1 MFGIAAASC
10 GSGEKFMDL
19 KKKSFSMDF
28 MGRPLTLEV
37 SKLAEQANAAVIGKY
52 GETTVLATVVMEGA
66 DREIDYLPLMVD
78 YEQKHYAIGKIL
90 GGRYNKREGKASDN
104 AILCG
109 RMIDRTIRPLFDYRL
124 RRDIQV
130 VVTVLTFDGENDHT
144 FIGLLAASAALGIS
158 DIPWGGPVAAVNLA
172 RVEGK
177 VVVEPKLSA
186 ADKADFEGFVSGTKD
201 FINMIEFD
209 GHEAKEADIVT
220 GFEAAHKAIGELIE
234 FQNKIVK
241 ELGKPKQSPRLAE
254 PAPEVASMIDAFISG
269 KLKDAIYVKDKVE
282 RQKRLSALKTA
293 LMDELKAKEVAEWDL
308 ISADTYFEAAVDGVV
323 HAGILDENR
332 RPDDRAVTEIR
343 ELHAEVKVLPR
354 MHGSSLFVRGNTQA
368 LGVVT
373 LDAPGA
379 GQVVESIDWNGTK
392 KFLLHYNFPGY
403 SVGETGSFRGPG
415 RREIGH
421 GALAEKAL
429 KHLIPSDAD
438 FPYTI
443 RVVSEIL
450 SSNGS
455 SSMATVCAA
464 SLALMDAG
472 VPIKGQAAGIAMGLM
487 SEESGRY
494 KILTDL
500 QGPEDAYGDMDFKV
514 AGTKDGVTAI
524 QLDVKIRGLSMK
536 MVAETLAQ
544 AREARLQILD
554 VLNGAIAAPRA
565 ELSPYAPIIMST
577 SINPETIGMLVGPGG
592 KTINGII
599 EYTGVT
605 SIDIEQD
612 GKVFVTSTSR
622 EKALQALEIVKSVT
636 KEFKVG
642 DIVEGAVVKI
652 LEFGAIVD
660 LGGDRDGMIH
670 VSELKEGF
678 VKKVEDVVKVGDFV
692 RAKVIKVE
700 DGRIGLSMKALNK

>member
-1 MFGIAAASC
+1 
-10 GSGEKFMDL
+10 
-19 KKKSFSMDF
+19 MDF

-37 SKLAEQANAAVIGKY
+37 SKLAEQANAAVVGKY
-52 GETTVLATVVMEGA
+52 GETTVLATVVMEGE

-78 YEQKHYAIGKIL
+78 YEQKFYSIGKIL
-90 GGRYNKREGKASDN
+90 GGRYNKREGKASDS
-104 AILCG
+104 AVLRG
-109 RMIDRTIRPLFDYRL
+109 RMVDRTIRPLFDYRL

-130 VVTVLTFDGENDHT
+130 VITVLTFDGVNDHT
-144 FIGLLAASAALGIS
+144 FVGLVAASAALGLS
-158 DIPWGGPVAAVNLA
+158 DIPWGGPVAGVNLA
-172 RVEGK
+172 HVDGK
-177 VVVEPKLSA
+177 MVVEPKLPDT
-186 ADKADFEGFVSGTKD
+186 DKADFEGFVSGTAD
-201 FINMIEFD
+201 FINMIELD
-209 GHEAKEADIVT
+209 GHEAKEVDVAA
-220 GFEAAHKAIGELIE
+220 GFEAAHKAIGELIA
-234 FQNKIVK
+234 FQNKVIK
-241 ELGKPKQSPRLAE
+241 EMGKPKQSPRLAE
-254 PAPEVASMIDAFISG
+254 PAPEVAKIIDAFING

-282 RQKRLSALKTA
+282 RQKRLTALKAA
-293 LMDELKAKEVAEWDL
+293 LMEELKAKEIEGWDL
-308 ISADTYFEAAVDGVV
+308 IAADTYFEAAVDGMV
-323 HAGILDENR
+323 HAGILDEGR
-332 RPDDRAVTEIR
+332 RPDDRAITEVR
-343 ELHAEVKVLPR
+343 ELHAETKILPR
-354 MHGSSLFVRGNTQA
+354 VHGSSLFVRGNTQA
-368 LGVVT
+368 MGVVT

-379 GQVVESIDWNGTK
+379 GQVVESIDFNGTK

-403 SVGETGSFRGPG
+403 SVGETGNFRGPG

-429 KHLIPSDAD
+429 KHVIPSESE

-472 VPIKGQAAGIAMGLM
+472 VPIKKQVAGIAMGLM

-500 QGPEDAYGDMDFKV
+500 QGPEDSYGDMDFKV
-514 AGTKDGVTAI
+514 AGTQDGVTAI

-536 MVAETLAQ
+536 MVVETLTQ
-544 AREARLQILD
+544 AREARLQILG
-554 VLNGAIAAPRA
+554 VLNGAIAAPRP

-577 SINPETIGMLVGPGG
+577 SINPETIGLLVGPGG

-612 GKVFVTSTSR
+612 GKVFITSTSR

-642 DIVEGAVVKI
+642 DILEGTVVKI

-660 LGGDRDGMIH
+660 LGGDRDGMVH
-670 VSELKEGF
+670 VSELREGF
-678 VKKVEDVVKVGDFV
+678 VKKVEDVVKVGDIV
-692 RAKVIKVE
+692 RVKVVKVE
-700 DGRIGLSMKALNK
+700 DGRIGLSIKALAKG